1 MKKPPSSI
9 FNDVIGPVMRGPSS
23 SHVAGASRI
32 ACIVRQSLRNNVKDV
47 VVDFDING
55 SLAESHDG
63 HGTDMGFVSGILGM
77 PVTDPNVANYKELAQ
92 NAGINI
98 EFRILD
104 YGAEHPNNYRISAR
118 SEDGYS
124 HEWEAVSVG
133 GGMIEMQK
141 YDGFQINM
149 AGDFYEI
156 LITAECSEKSTDD
169 ILENIRSC
177 LPALILF

>member
-1 MKKPPSSI
+1 MEKLPSSI

-32 ACIVRQSLRNNVKDV
+32 ADIVRQSLNNNVKEV
-47 VVDFDING
+47 VVDFDVNG

-77 PVTDPNVANYKELAQ
+77 PVTDPNVANYKELAR

-104 YGAEHPNNYRISAR
+104 YGAEHPNNYMISAR
-118 SEDGYS
+118 S
-124 HEWEAVSVG
+124 
-133 GGMIEMQK
+133 
-141 YDGFQINM
+141 
-149 AGDFYEI
+149 
-156 LITAECSEKSTDD
+156 
-169 ILENIRSC
+169 
-177 LPALILF
+177 